1 MTVKSYINNIIDNH
15 QSNNSIYFDSESR
28 DYVQTNIENGIFAFQ
43 IIYSLRLDI
52 NEMLVVT
59 LVKNLNHNKLLFFK
73 GIEDLSNM
81 WSYDGTDNYKYS
93 ERETLIFNPSIIR
106 NIKLNQILN

>member
-28 DYVQTNIENGIFAFQ
+28 DYIQTNIENGIFAFQ